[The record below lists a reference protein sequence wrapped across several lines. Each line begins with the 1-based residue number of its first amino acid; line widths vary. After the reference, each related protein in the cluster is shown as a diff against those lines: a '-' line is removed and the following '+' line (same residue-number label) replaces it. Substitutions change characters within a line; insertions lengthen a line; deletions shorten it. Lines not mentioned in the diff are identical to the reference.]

1 MFSSIHLRYVL
12 MNKSKDE
19 MSTLVVVPVLTLLV
33 TFSSPSPAP
42 ADGNVCTGAS
52 RYFASLN
59 SVLSSSHHSCSEV
72 TNSGVNRFNISNL
85 NQINNYSF
93 SSRLF
98 LYHFCGRK
106 VEVMCSRFRDWQ
118 VLCVEKNSSK
128 QVYQSKSKICISD
141 EQVIRSSHL
150 PIVNM
155 DHTKYVR
162 KSNLNSSWLGTFSQN
177 FSYFLDSLS

>member
-1 MFSSIHLRYVL
+1 
-12 MNKSKDE
+12 
-19 MSTLVVVPVLTLLV
+19 MSTLVVPVLTLLV
-33 TFSSPSPAP
+33 TSSSPSPAP
-42 ADGNVCTGAS
+42 ADSDVCTGAS

-59 SVLSSSHHSCSEV
+59 SVLSSSCSEV

-141 EQVIRSSHL
+141 EQLIRSSHL

-162 KSNLNSSWLGTFSQN
+162 KSNLNSSWLGTFSQICK
-177 FSYFLDSLS
+177 FLFFG